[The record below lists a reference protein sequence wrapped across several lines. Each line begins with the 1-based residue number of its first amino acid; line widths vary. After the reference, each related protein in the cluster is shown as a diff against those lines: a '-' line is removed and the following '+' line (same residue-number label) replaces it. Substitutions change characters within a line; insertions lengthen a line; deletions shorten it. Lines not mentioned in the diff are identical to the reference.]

1 MKAFRTLLLASW
13 FILAAY
19 TALVIA
25 DHGWGLFGVFFG
37 NMRAMGWPGQFNLDF
52 TILLALSALWV
63 AWRHGFTA
71 TGLLLG
77 LTAFFGGALFLTAYL
92 VVASM
97 VAKGDVKEMLL
108 GRARISGAGSP
119 EGPRSGFVPCK

>member
-13 FILAAY
+13 ALLAAY

-25 DHGWGLFGVFFG
+25 DHGWGLLGVFFG
-37 NMRAMGWPGQFNLDF
+37 DVRAMAWAGQFNLDF

-63 AWRHGFTA
+63 AWRHGFSG

-77 LTAFFGGALFLTAYL
+77 LAAFFGGALFLTAYL
-92 VVASM
+92 FVAS
-97 VAKGDVKEMLL
+97 VAANGDAKEMLL
-108 GRARISGAGSP
+108 GAKKTPVA
-119 EGPRSGFVPCK
+119 VPPPG